1 MSKNKD
7 FHEQCIN
14 YVNKHNLSPL
24 SLKIY
29 RIIYLIIAAVSFII
43 GIPTLSFGG
52 IIFIPIGILFLYLA
66 SRFKKILN
74 ELSKTAPTTCSRINN
89 DINLQDIST
98 QPVDEVVKVNNSLT
112 FSSQPVEN
120 TPYSKSDDISIDD
133 YNTEEFHVTG
143 TSFRENDIESIGIE
157 NYEFD
162 YSRKDF
168 LEIFSEGQR
177 IYKYLFAPKSVV
189 LEEEPDNKYDKN
201 AIKVIIDDVHV
212 GYIKKEDCTHVKQ
225 LIDSKNIISIDATI
239 SGGKYRY
246 YYEDYDDDAM
256 DYKTHIKTERHNYSI
271 YITLKLN
278 HISCNGSV

>member
-1 MSKNKD
+1 MSKNKN

-14 YVNKHNLSPL
+14 YVNKHNLSSL
-24 SLKIY
+24 SLKVY
-29 RIIYLIIAAVSFII
+29 RIIYLIIAAISFII

-66 SRFKKILN
+66 SKYKKIQN
-74 ELSKTAPTTCSRINN
+74 ELDKAASTTCSTIDSDTHLQKIN
-89 DINLQDIST
+89 T
-98 QPVDEVVKVNNSLT
+98 QPVDNVVAQPAVNTSRN
-112 FSSQPVEN
+112 
-120 TPYSKSDDISIDD
+120 KSDDISVGN
-133 YNTEEFHVTG
+133 YNTEEFHVSG
-143 TSFRENDIESIGIE
+143 TSFRENEIESIGIE

>member
-1 MSKNKD
+1 MSKNKN

-14 YVNKHNLSPL
+14 YVNKHNLSSL
-24 SLKIY
+24 SLKVY
-29 RIIYLIIAAVSFII
+29 RIIYLIIAAISFII

-66 SRFKKILN
+66 SKYKKIQN
-74 ELSKTAPTTCSRINN
+74 ELDKAASTTCSTIDSDTHLQKIN
-89 DINLQDIST
+89 T
-98 QPVDEVVKVNNSLT
+98 QPVDNVVAQPAVNTSRN
-112 FSSQPVEN
+112 
-120 TPYSKSDDISIDD
+120 KSDDISVGN
-133 YNTEEFHVTG
+133 YNTEEFHVSG
-143 TSFRENDIESIGIE
+143 TSFRENEIESIGIE

-239 SGGKYRY
+239 SGGKYRC

>member
-1 MSKNKD
+1 MSKNKN

-14 YVNKHNLSPL
+14 YVNKHNLSSL
-24 SLKIY
+24 SLKVY
-29 RIIYLIIAAVSFII
+29 RIIYLIIAAISFII

-66 SRFKKILN
+66 SKYKKIQN
-74 ELSKTAPTTCSRINN
+74 ELDKAASTTCSTIDSDTHLQKIN
-89 DINLQDIST
+89 T
-98 QPVDEVVKVNNSLT
+98 QPVDNVVAQQAVNTSRN
-112 FSSQPVEN
+112 
-120 TPYSKSDDISIDD
+120 KSDDISVGN
-133 YNTEEFHVTG
+133 YNTEEFHVSG
-143 TSFRENDIESIGIE
+143 TSFRENEIESIGIE

-239 SGGKYRY
+239 SGGKYRC

>member
-98 QPVDEVVKVNNSLT
+98 QPV
-112 FSSQPVEN
+112 EN

-201 AIKVIIDDVHV
+201 AIKVIIDGVHV
-212 GYIKKEDCTHVKQ
+212 GYIKKEDCIHVKQ

-239 SGGKYRY
+239 SGGKYRC

>member
-1 MSKNKD
+1 MSKNKN

-14 YVNKHNLSPL
+14 YVNKHNLSSL
-24 SLKIY
+24 SLKVY
-29 RIIYLIIAAVSFII
+29 RIIYLIIAAISFII

-66 SRFKKILN
+66 SKYKKIQN
-74 ELSKTAPTTCSRINN
+74 ELDKAASTTCSTI
-89 DINLQDIST
+89 DSDTNLQKINT
-98 QPVDEVVKVNNSLT
+98 QPVDNVVEIGNSLMH
-112 FSSQPVEN
+112 SSQPAVN
-120 TPYSKSDDISIDD
+120 TSRNKSDDISVGN
-133 YNTEEFHVTG
+133 YNTEEFHVSG
-143 TSFRENDIESIGIE
+143 TSFRENEIESIGIE

-177 IYKYLFAPKSVV
+177 IYKYLFAPKSVI

-212 GYIKKEDCTHVKQ
+212 GYIKKDDCTHVKQ
-225 LIDSKNIISIDATI
+225 LIDSKNIISIDAAI
-239 SGGKYRY
+239 SGGKYRC

>member
-1 MSKNKD
+1 MSKNKN
-7 FHEQCIN
+7 FHERVLLC
-14 YVNKHNLSPL
+14 YKHNLSSL
-24 SLKIY
+24 SLKVY
-29 RIIYLIIAAVSFII
+29 RIIYLIIAAISFII

-66 SRFKKILN
+66 SKYKKIQN
-74 ELSKTAPTTCSRINN
+74 ELDKAASTTCSTIDSDTHLQKIN
-89 DINLQDIST
+89 T
-98 QPVDEVVKVNNSLT
+98 QPVDNVVAQPAVNTSRN
-112 FSSQPVEN
+112 
-120 TPYSKSDDISIDD
+120 KSDDISVGN
-133 YNTEEFHVTG
+133 YNTEEFHVSG
-143 TSFRENDIESIGIE
+143 TSFRENEIESIGIE

-239 SGGKYRY
+239 SGGKYRC

>member
-120 TPYSKSDDISIDD
+120 TPYSKSDDISI
-133 YNTEEFHVTG
+133 
-143 TSFRENDIESIGIE
+143 ESIGIE

-201 AIKVIIDDVHV
+201 AIKVIIDGVHV
-212 GYIKKEDCTHVKQ
+212 GYIKKEDCIHVKQ

-239 SGGKYRY
+239 YGGKYRY